1 MSTGD
6 SPVTCP
12 ICIDGARTVSYPRRL
27 SQSVLLIECANCG
40 TYNTSREMHD
50 ERFPGMPLDDRVRVS
65 SWIRD
70 RWRRGDQDII
80 VLKDDVEAAVKNVP
94 HLGPAEKANRL
105 LEVLCDYAKG
115 PGTPVS
121 VTKIRPRDAWSST
134 PSELNLY
141 ANWLMER
148 GFVERR
154 PGGGPDYNI
163 TVPGWIEVERLRS
176 TREAVGNR
184 AFMAMKFGDHELNE
198 IVEEYFVPAAA
209 RAGFELRRSD
219 DKQPAGLIDNHM
231 RVSIRTAK
239 VLVCDVTHANLGAY
253 WEAGFAEGIG
263 KPVIF
268 TCRED
273 VLEDRMHPCHP
284 HFDTN
289 HMKTIPWGVDPGVA
303 AKAAEELTVT
313 IRATLPSDAKLED
326 D

>member
-1 MSTGD
+1 
-6 SPVTCP
+6 
-12 ICIDGARTVSYPRRL
+12 
-27 SQSVLLIECANCG
+27 
-40 TYNTSREMHD
+40 MHD
-50 ERFPGMPLDDRVRVS
+50 VGFPRMHLHDRVRVS

-70 RWRRGDQDII
+70 RWRRGEQNII
-80 VLKDDVEAAVKNVP
+80 VLKEDVEAAVNTVP

-115 PGTPVS
+115 PGTPVP
-121 VTKIRPRDAWSST
+121 VTKICPRDAWSSG

-148 GFVERR
+148 CFIGPRL
-154 PGGGPDYNI
+154 GGEPNYNI

-184 AFMAMKFGDHELNE
+184 AFMAMKFGDNELNE
-198 IVEEYFVPAAA
+198 IVEKYFVPAAK
-209 RAGFELRRSD
+209 RAGFDLRRSD
-219 DKQPAGLIDNHM
+219 QKQPAGLIDNHM

-263 KPVIF
+263 RPVIF

-273 VLEDRMHPCHP
+273 VLKDPKHKCHP

-289 HMKTIPWGVDPGVA
+289 HMKTIPWSLDPRTA

-326 D
+326 N